1 MADRVLPALVGS
13 SEERELLL
21 EELVDLGQSELLAGD
36 GLDGHHDEG
45 DVAVGRLLLPPHPCT
60 QDCYREQRREMEMV
74 FSHLSRYLNNLPAST
89 TQLKLEPNL
98 LL

>member
-1 MADRVLPALVGS
+1 M
-13 SEERELLL
+13 
-21 EELVDLGQSELLAGD
+21 VDLRECEFLAGD

-60 QDCYREQRREMEMV
+60 QQIVIGAERREMEMV